1 MEASAVNLEMF
12 LKLVIARKKVWS
24 GLSGQVVLDTSVL
37 SGGVDL
43 LTSHL
48 IARFIRPE
56 WRC

>member
-1 MEASAVNLEMF
+1 MNLEMF
-12 LKLVIARKKVWS
+12 LKLVIARKRVWS